1 MSEGAIFDLSG
12 KSALVTGG
20 TRGIGRAI
28 AVALAEHGARVTI
41 TGTSEGDGEVDGF
54 PYHRLDLCD
63 GATIEAAAAAV
74 DGLDILI
81 NNAGALERDG
91 REYDPEV
98 FDRIIYT
105 NLNGT
110 YRVCHAFYDHLRAS
124 RGCVVNLASMRSF
137 IGSPD
142 TPAYGAAK
150 AAIVQLTRTLA
161 VRWGAEGIRVN
172 AIAPGPIRTDMN
184 ITVQQDP
191 VVTKKLEE
199 RTALGRWGLAHEVAG
214 AAVYLAS
221 PAAAFTTGSCI
232 QTDGGIL
239 A

>member
-1 MSEGAIFDLSG
+1 MSEGAVFDLSG
-12 KSALVTGG
+12 KRALVTGG

-28 AVALAEHGARVTI
+28 AGALVEHGARVTI
-41 TGTSEGDGEVDGF
+41 TGTSERDGAVDGF
-54 PYHRLDLCD
+54 PYCRLDLCD
-63 GATIEAAAAAV
+63 GATIEAVAAAV

-81 NNAGALERDG
+81 NNAGALERDD

-161 VRWGAEGIRVN
+161 VRWGGDGIRVN

-199 RTALGRWGLAHEVAG
+199 RMALGRWGLAHEVAG
-214 AAVYLAS
+214 AAVYLVS